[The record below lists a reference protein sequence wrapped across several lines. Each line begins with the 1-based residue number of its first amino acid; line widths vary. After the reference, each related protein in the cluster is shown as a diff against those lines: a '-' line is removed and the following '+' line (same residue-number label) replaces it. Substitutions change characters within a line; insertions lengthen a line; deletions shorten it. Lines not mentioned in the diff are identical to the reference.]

1 MVKAWYIN
9 DEELVTDERAK
20 RSERH
25 LNPPQY
31 LSLDD
36 LRHRTGVKYERVNV
50 ENYETEDSLQEIC
63 TQKGY
68 SYSDVL
74 DIHPQRL
81 ENYSQKLEAFYT
93 EHMHP
98 DEEVRLVL
106 KGSAYFDLRDV
117 DNNWIRIGVEK
128 GDMLI
133 LPGGSY
139 HRFTL
144 DLNGYIKL
152 FRLFGSKPDW
162 SSFNRPAD
170 SHPARIAYVEKA
182 IMGF

>member
-1 MVKAWYIN
+1 MVKAWYI
-9 DEELVTDERAK
+9 DGEELVTDEKVK

-31 LSLDD
+31 ISLDE
-36 LRHRTGVKYERVNV
+36 LRHRTGVQCERVNV
-50 ENYETEDSLQEIC
+50 DKYDTDDSLQEIC
-63 TQKGY
+63 REKGY
-68 SYSDVL
+68 QYSDIL

-81 ENYSQKLEAFYT
+81 ENYHDKLAAFYT

-98 DEEVRLVL
+98 DDEVRLVL
-106 KGSAYFDLRDV
+106 KGSAYFDVRDV
-117 DNNWIRIGVEK
+117 DNNWIRIGVER
-128 GDMLI
+128 GDMLN
-133 LPGGSY
+133 LVGGTY

-144 DLNGYIKL
+144 DCDGYGKL
-152 FRLFGSKPDW
+152 FRLFGSKADW

-182 IMGF
+182 VMGF